1 MIGDGVLAV
10 FPIEEAASRPTSRV
24 ERSLRR
30 RRRSMPCAGLVD
42 NPAMVDEPPLE
53 IVVALH
59 IGTVHKHNENH
70 RHKGGDPIDAISR
83 QRL

>member
-59 IGTVHKHNENH
+59 IGTVQ
-70 RHKGGDPIDAISR
+70 DSDVTP
-83 QRL
+83 